1 VDRDGPALT
10 TVGTRADVRERR
22 RPERTPAVAAPT
34 IVAALAAAPLLFL
47 AVFFVWPV
55 AAIIG
60 RGLSVSG
67 VRDVLTDPGLRQV
80 AWFTLWQAVVSTV
93 LTLVLGL
100 LPAYVLARYRFP
112 GRAVVLAL
120 VTVPFVLP
128 TVVVGTAFLALL
140 PSSMD
145 QSVAAIL
152 IAHVYFNLAVVIRTV
167 GTLWAQLDP
176 RLEDAARTLGASPF
190 RVLRTVTL
198 PLLRPALLAAASIVF
213 LFTFT
218 SYGVIRVLGGPRHST
233 LEVEIWRITTQSLD
247 LRTAAALALTQLLA
261 VAALLL
267 WWARLQSHQA
277 VALRLRP
284 RGTSARPRT
293 TGQRVLL
300 WSTVSALVAIV
311 VVPLLGLVLGSFSAG
326 GGRSLAAWRA
336 LASGRGGS
344 GPGAARLVD
353 AVGSI
358 GTSLRFA
365 AVATVIALALGAAA
379 SCAIGYSRRLGALL
393 DTGLMLPLGTS
404 AVTVGFGLLITMD
417 RRPLD
422 LRGSWVLI
430 PVAHA
435 LVALPFVVRVVL
447 PALRAVEPRLRDA
460 AATLGAPPWR
470 VWRAVD
476 LPVLRRPLLA
486 GAGFAFAISLGEFGA
501 TSFLTRIG
509 NETMPLAI
517 ARLLGRPSPLNL
529 AQADALATVLMVL
542 TLVAV
547 LAVDRLR
554 GEGGTF

>member
-1 VDRDGPALT
+1 
-10 TVGTRADVRERR
+10 
-22 RPERTPAVAAPT
+22 
-34 IVAALAAAPLLFL
+34 
-47 AVFFVWPV
+47 
-55 AAIIG
+55 
-60 RGLSVSG
+60 
-67 VRDVLTDPGLRQV
+67 
-80 AWFTLWQAVVSTV
+80 
-93 LTLVLGL
+93 
-100 LPAYVLARYRFP
+100 
-112 GRAVVLAL
+112 
-120 VTVPFVLP
+120 
-128 TVVVGTAFLALL
+128 
-140 PSSMD
+140 
-145 QSVAAIL
+145 
-152 IAHVYFNLAVVIRTV
+152 
-167 GTLWAQLDP
+167 
-176 RLEDAARTLGASPF
+176 
-190 RVLRTVTL
+190 
-198 PLLRPALLAAASIVF
+198 
-213 LFTFT
+213 
-218 SYGVIRVLGGPRHST
+218 
-233 LEVEIWRITTQSLD
+233 
-247 LRTAAALALTQLLA
+247 
-261 VAALLL
+261 
-267 WWARLQSHQA
+267 
-277 VALRLRP
+277 
-284 RGTSARPRT
+284 
-293 TGQRVLL
+293 
-300 WSTVSALVAIV
+300 
-311 VVPLLGLVLGSFSAG
+311 
-326 GGRSLAAWRA
+326 
-336 LASGRGGS
+336 
-344 GPGAARLVD
+344 
-353 AVGSI
+353 
-358 GTSLRFA
+358 
-365 AVATVIALALGAAA
+365 VIALALGAAA

>member
-1 VDRDGPALT
+1 MDRDGPALT
-10 TVGTRADVRERR
+10 TVRTRADVRERR

-293 TGQRVLL
+293 TGQRVLV

-336 LASGRGGS
+336 LASERGGS

-554 GEGGTF
+554 GECGTF

>member
-10 TVGTRADVRERR
+10 TVRTRADVRERR

-293 TGQRVLL
+293 TGQRVLV

-311 VVPLLGLVLGSFSAG
+311 IVPLLGLVLGSFSAG

-379 SCAIGYSRRLGALL
+379 SCAIGYSRRLGTLL

>member
-1 VDRDGPALT
+1 
-10 TVGTRADVRERR
+10 
-22 RPERTPAVAAPT
+22 
-34 IVAALAAAPLLFL
+34 
-47 AVFFVWPV
+47 
-55 AAIIG
+55 
-60 RGLSVSG
+60 
-67 VRDVLTDPGLRQV
+67 
-80 AWFTLWQAVVSTV
+80 
-93 LTLVLGL
+93 
-100 LPAYVLARYRFP
+100 
-112 GRAVVLAL
+112 
-120 VTVPFVLP
+120 
-128 TVVVGTAFLALL
+128 
-140 PSSMD
+140 
-145 QSVAAIL
+145 
-152 IAHVYFNLAVVIRTV
+152 
-167 GTLWAQLDP
+167 
-176 RLEDAARTLGASPF
+176 
-190 RVLRTVTL
+190 
-198 PLLRPALLAAASIVF
+198 VF